1 MRKKLI
7 LVLIALLMLALPT
20 VALADSG
27 GTPVATVA
35 DILIENAVNI
45 AAAFFVALIGVFG
58 AWLTA
63 KLGKATQLDT
73 VNRAQQELIKLTQIT
88 VGELKQTVVEGL
100 KAAYKDGKLTKEE
113 IAQLGQL
120 LYEKTTA
127 KLSASAMNVLTA
139 AQVDISALITGTAE
153 QLISGMHIRAPVQSG
168 RDARALSGL
177 LRGPGTH
184 PHQEIS
190 CGGPLAG

>member
-1 MRKKLI
+1 MKKKLI
-7 LVLIALLMLALPT
+7 LVLVALLMLALP
-20 VALADSG
+20 VAALADTG
-27 GTPVATVA
+27 GTANAT

-45 AAAFFVALIGVFG
+45 AAAFFIALIGVFG

-73 VNRAQQELIKLTQIT
+73 VNHAQQELIKLAQIT
-88 VGELKQTVVEGL
+88 VGELKQTVVDGM
-100 KAAYKDGKLTKEE
+100 KAAHKDGKLTKEE

-127 KLSASAMNVLTA
+127 KLSASAMDVLTA

-153 QLISGMHIRAPVQSG
+153 QLIGKMKE
-168 RDARALSGL
+168 D
-177 LRGPGTH
+177 
-184 PHQEIS
+184 
-190 CGGPLAG
+190 